1 MLQGTAFVRLRAVVA
16 SLTLFGIC
24 CAAATPAEA
33 QSRRARLSRDL
44 AARVGRDGSST
55 RVILHGTAEQ
65 VARVAGRHGL
75 SVRRHLPGGGL
86 VEVAPGQL
94 ETVVNEPELDNAT
107 LDAEVYASM
116 DVTVVS
122 TGADQ
127 AWSGEW
133 RSSGNSGRPAG
144 RPVTGRATTVAVIDS
159 GIDPVPQLRNRILA
173 NVDFTE
179 SGTSQDDY
187 GHGTHVAGV
196 IGAVTRRD
204 PHGHVRMAI
213 PARGFR
219 LRRIAIPVLP
229 VVAVWL
235 VAQLAGI
242 AFEQGEPVAFLAHA
256 TGFIVGVLLAG
267 PDNRRPRLLKL

>member
-1 MLQGTAFVRLRAVVA
+1 MRHVPITTIALG
-16 SLTLFGIC
+16 LTLCGLFAWQVSLDAYHDMNVVLKYGVVPAQLLGFSIALPGIAEVPPIATLVTAQGLHGGFGHLIGNL
-24 CAAATPAEA
+24 AALAFAGPPAEA
-33 QSRRARLSRDL
+33 Q
-44 AARVGRDGSST
+44 
-55 RVILHGTAEQ
+55 
-65 VARVAGRHGL
+65 
-75 SVRRHLPGGGL
+75 
-86 VEVAPGQL
+86 
-94 ETVVNEPELDNAT
+94 
-107 LDAEVYASM
+107 
-116 DVTVVS
+116 
-122 TGADQ
+122 TGA
-127 AWSGEW
+127 W
-133 RSSGNSGRPAG
+133 RLLLVFLLAGAAGLAVEAVASATSS
-144 RPVTGRATTVAVIDS
+144 
-159 GIDPVPQLRNRILA
+159 VPIIGA
-173 NVDFTE
+173 
-179 SGTSQDDY
+179 SAAI
-187 GHGTHVAGV
+187 AGV